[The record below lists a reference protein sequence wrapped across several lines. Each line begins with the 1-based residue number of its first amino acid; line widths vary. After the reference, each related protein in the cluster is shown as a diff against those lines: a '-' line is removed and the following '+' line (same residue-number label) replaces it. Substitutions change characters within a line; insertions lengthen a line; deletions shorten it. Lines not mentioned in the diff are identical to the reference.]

1 MPRRRSAAGAARGE
15 RRIVTPLNLVDRAI
29 CSPWSSP
36 FEMSVEETRMLA
48 RLSLV
53 VDTIERM
60 RAAGNTAE

>member
-1 MPRRRSAAGAARGE
+1 
-15 RRIVTPLNLVDRAI
+15 
-29 CSPWSSP
+29 
-36 FEMSVEETRMLA
+36 MSVEETRMLA